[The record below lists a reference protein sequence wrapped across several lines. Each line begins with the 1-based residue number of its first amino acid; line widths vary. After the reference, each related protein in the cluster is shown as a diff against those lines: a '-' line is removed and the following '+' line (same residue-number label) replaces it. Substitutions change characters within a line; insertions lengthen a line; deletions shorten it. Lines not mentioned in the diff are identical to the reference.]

1 MLIKLQRSQNSRK
14 NNLETNEEI
23 LIKER
28 LIPPGLRHKII
39 TNLRLKEENYWN
51 LFVDLRMI

>member
-1 MLIKLQRSQNSRK
+1 MLIKLQRSQNSPK
-14 NNLETNEEI
+14 NNLEINEEI

-28 LIPPGLRHKII
+28 LLPPGLTHKII
-39 TNLRLKEENYWN
+39 TNLGLKEENYWK